1 VVIYALDIRRRA
13 MKAKGDLFEPFAFLD
28 YCQELGAGGVQMAL
42 GQLEAAACERLR
54 AKSAAYGMFIEGIV
68 NPPFR
73 DEELNRFEAEIHTAA
88 RVGAEVVRAVIMPG
102 RRYEQF
108 QSVEEFRQLSERGQR
123 ALERAVPI
131 VERHRVRLA
140 VENHKDHRVEERL
153 ALLEH
158 LESTCVGACVDVGN
172 NFALLEEPVAVVEA
186 LAPWAFSVHIKDQA
200 VQEYDEGFL
209 FADVPLGEGFLDLR
223 KMVDILRRAKP
234 EVRFNLETIT
244 RDPLKVPVL
253 TDKYWATLGDVSGSE
268 LARTL
273 RVVRTRRAQQ
283 LPQIS
288 QLPPAEQ
295 LASEAAGIVK
305 SLQYAREKLGL

>member
-1 VVIYALDIRRRA
+1 
-13 MKAKGDLFEPFAFLD
+13 
-28 YCQELGAGGVQMAL
+28 
-42 GQLEAAACERLR
+42 
-54 AKSAAYGMFIEGIV
+54 
-68 NPPFR
+68 
-73 DEELNRFEAEIHTAA
+73 
-88 RVGAEVVRAVIMPG
+88 MPG